1 MGLICKGLLFNYL
14 PQSKKHLLIDVAIA
28 FPSCC
33 FPYDSWNMVHSFLLV
48 PKNGSRITQG
58 ALSILRNRAPLSE
71 LSLMALDPRL
81 RLLGKAED
89 IESIKA
95 SAACLPCL
103 EVCQ

>member
-1 MGLICKGLLFNYL
+1 MGIICKGLLFNYL
-14 PQSKKHLLIDVAIA
+14 PQSEKHLLILMAIA

-33 FPYDSWNMVHSFLLV
+33 FPYDSWNMDHSFLLV

-58 ALSILRNRAPLSE
+58 ALSILRNCEPLLE
-71 LSLMALDPRL
+71 LSLMALGPRL
-81 RLLGKAED
+81 RLFGKAED

-103 EVCQ
+103 EECQ